1 MRVVKFASVGA
12 LNTVIDFVVFNL
24 LVLVF
29 GFGIVVANLVSYSA
43 GIANSYLWNRN
54 WTFAD
59 RRSSQWRPELFRFVI
74 ANLGG
79 LAVNTGMVWLLV
91 RALGLVALS
100 SDAATSTWV
109 PPVAKAGAIAGTM
122 VFNYLVFRFWVFG
135 SDATAE

>member
-12 LNTVIDFVVFNL
+12 LNTVIDFAVFNL

-29 GFGIVVANLVSYSA
+29 GVGIVVANLVSYSA

-59 RRSSQWRPELFRFVI
+59 RRSNRWRPELFKFVV

-79 LAVNTGMVWLLV
+79 LAVNTGLVWLLV
-91 RALGLVALS
+91 RALELVTRS
-100 SDAATSTWV
+100 SDTATSTWI
-109 PPVAKAGAIAGTM
+109 PPAAKAAAIAGTM
-122 VFNYLVFRFWVFG
+122 VFNYIAFKFWVFG
-135 SDATAE
+135 SDPNAE